1 MISKEVREFV
11 EEFFFDDQFPGD
23 YRNKREYIEES
34 ILMFDEVLKEE
45 FGISF
50 KDLDSDLQESF
61 LDNLKEE
68 WETYKEEYL

>member
-1 MISKEVREFV
+1 MISKEVRKFV

-23 YRNKREYIEES
+23 YRNKREYIKES
-34 ILMFDEVLKEE
+34 VKMFDEVLKEE

-68 WETYKEEYL
+68 WELYKEEYL

>member
-34 ILMFDEVLKEE
+34 VKMFDEVLKEE
-45 FGISF
+45 FGINF
-50 KDLDSDLQESF
+50 RDLDSDLQESF

>member
-23 YRNKREYIEES
+23 YKNKREYIKES
-34 ILMFDEVLKEE
+34 VKMFDEVLKEE

-68 WETYKEEYL
+68 WELYKEEYL